1 MVLNPSYSSIPP
13 IFQLCLN
20 WKGEKNSSNDDNIQ
34 SMESEVIVCYRSYVP
49 QSSHHLLTNQLQCLC
64 VLLDV
69 YLEMES
75 HDNSMEGPKE
85 FPQEKMLDTDLP
97 LSLLFSPRP

>member
-1 MVLNPSYSSIPP
+1 
-13 IFQLCLN
+13 
-20 WKGEKNSSNDDNIQ
+20 
-34 SMESEVIVCYRSYVP
+34 MESKVSMCYKELCGPRPSRR
-49 QSSHHLLTNQLQCLC
+49 LLTNQLQHLC